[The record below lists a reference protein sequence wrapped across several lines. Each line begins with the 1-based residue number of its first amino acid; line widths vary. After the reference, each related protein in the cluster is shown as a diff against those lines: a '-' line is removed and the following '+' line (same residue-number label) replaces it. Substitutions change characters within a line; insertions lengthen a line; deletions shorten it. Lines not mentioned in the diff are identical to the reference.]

1 MTNRTPYAEGSHKRH
16 ATRLILWNTEKV
28 CNALVEVVD
37 LYAAGR
43 LTKAQAVTLMHRRAV
58 AALGSERIPY
68 DGYKISRAAVLDFL
82 NERLGELNA

>member
-1 MTNRTPYAEGSHKRH
+1 MTNHTPYAEGSYKRH

-43 LTKAQAVTLMHRRAV
+43 LTKAQAVALMHRRAV

-68 DGYKISRAAVLDFL
+68 DGYKISRAAIRDFL
-82 NERLGELNA
+82 NERLSEIAV